1 MRLST
6 ATVETSVTEMQSP
19 ILWTERQEAKFRLV
33 HLKRR
38 TESRTE
44 SKRKS
49 LTDII
54 ITPARGPLL
63 EAKIDHRQVT
73 GGGGWFAF
81 FENHMHLTGW
91 SLQLG
96 GPHSL
101 RATLRLALHT
111 QKLKKARENKVML
124 PARKRLRPNFY
135 RKNGIAK
142 ISARMPQSGYPRVIY
157 DRLLPCRW
165 QSARALLEELEEP
178 FVEKPGRYTACYSM

>member
-91 SLQLG
+91 RSSLSPGDSSPGFTHPKVEEGAGEQGDAPSEKTFEAKLSPQKRDRKDKRSNAAVWLHVWLSTG
-96 GPHSL
+96 NL
-101 RATLRLALHT
+101 R
-111 QKLKKARENKVML
+111 
-124 PARKRLRPNFY
+124 
-135 RKNGIAK
+135 
-142 ISARMPQSGYPRVIY
+142 
-157 DRLLPCRW
+157 
-165 QSARALLEELEEP
+165 
-178 FVEKPGRYTACYSM
+178 